1 MCLYFVNLLNFFL
14 KNEHEILIET
24 SLRVTNKQANKKQQP
39 IHRKNIISSN
49 PELGLIHF
57 PCVKLN
63 FIQICLCVASLLS
76 HTMSNTKVHSETELP
91 QEYLFHSNE
100 MGYGVFCVFCCVCEC
115 ARGTAGRN
123 AFFYKFHFCIRVYLG
138 IYSHSIIIM
147 SQNLKWFVNKVA
159 KSPEHPIQ
167 FIV

>member
-115 ARGTAGRN
+115 ARGTACRN
-123 AFFYKFHFCIRVYLG
+123 AFFLQISFLYTRIPRHIFTQHHNNVTKF
-138 IYSHSIIIM
+138 
-147 SQNLKWFVNKVA
+147 KVVC
-159 KSPEHPIQ
+159 K
-167 FIV
+167 